1 MPAKWLF
8 TVLLCISSSL
18 LLAAESN
25 VCPRPTVGS
34 TVVEPV
40 DLRSSN
46 GALKVELGY
55 HRSVDEQGRPRFC
68 FLTKDGNLAPNLR
81 LRPGDELIL
90 TLKNDL
96 PAPAS
101 APVIAGHALHSACTS
116 GTLNASA
123 TNLHFHGLV
132 IAPVCHQDD
141 TLNTAVQPSESFEY
155 KFKIPKDQPPGVYWY
170 HPHIHGFA
178 KTQILGGASGALII
192 DGIEGTNPDIRGL
205 PERIF
210 VVRDQDLVSPD
221 AEPIPVD
228 GLPPPL
234 VFKDAEGDIINTGT
248 GTGKPAKDLSI
259 NYVPVPFPEYRPAV
273 ITMRPS
279 EKQFWRVLNAS
290 AITYIDVQV
299 LFGERPEMLELI
311 AIDGVSVN
319 HERPSTK
326 FDRFRSH
333 ILLPPAGRAEFV
345 LTGPT
350 EGQSARLVTRSVDTG
365 PVGDNDPVRPLAIIK
380 VDANAPEPRS
390 RLSKMKSP
398 SGSDAYIP
406 LLRVKPVRQRLLYF
420 SEKPQ
425 DPNNPSSP
433 TQFFVTVDGQTPQQF
448 DHNSSMPN
456 ITVHQGDVEDWII
469 ENRSKELHAFH
480 IHQTHFELL
489 EWNGVPVNEPFLRD
503 TINVPYWREKATVF
517 PSVKVRM
524 DFRDPKIVG
533 TFAYHCHLLEHQDGG
548 MMGLIRV
555 EPRRESKHTSVK
567 DKVVTE
573 KSPVTGN

>member
-1 MPAKWLF
+1 
-8 TVLLCISSSL
+8 
-18 LLAAESN
+18 
-25 VCPRPTVGS
+25 
-34 TVVEPV
+34 
-40 DLRSSN
+40 
-46 GALKVELGY
+46 
-55 HRSVDEQGRPRFC
+55 
-68 FLTKDGNLAPNLR
+68 
-81 LRPGDELIL
+81 
-90 TLKNDL
+90 
-96 PAPAS
+96 
-101 APVIAGHALHSACTS
+101 
-116 GTLNASA
+116 
-123 TNLHFHGLV
+123 
-132 IAPVCHQDD
+132 
-141 TLNTAVQPSESFEY
+141 
-155 KFKIPKDQPPGVYWY
+155 
-170 HPHIHGFA
+170 
-178 KTQILGGASGALII
+178 
-192 DGIEGTNPDIRGL
+192 
-205 PERIF
+205 
-210 VVRDQDLVSPD
+210 
-221 AEPIPVD
+221 
-228 GLPPPL
+228 
-234 VFKDAEGDIINTGT
+234 
-248 GTGKPAKDLSI
+248 
-259 NYVPVPFPEYRPAV
+259 
-273 ITMRPS
+273 
-279 EKQFWRVLNAS
+279 
-290 AITYIDVQV
+290 
-299 LFGERPEMLELI
+299 MLELI

>member
-1 MPAKWLF
+1 
-8 TVLLCISSSL
+8 
-18 LLAAESN
+18 
-25 VCPRPTVGS
+25 
-34 TVVEPV
+34 VVEPV
-40 DLRSSN
+40 DLHSSN
-46 GALKVELGY
+46 GVLKVELGY

-101 APVIAGHALHSACTS
+101 APEMAGHALHSACTS

>member
-1 MPAKWLF
+1 
-8 TVLLCISSSL
+8 
-18 LLAAESN
+18 
-25 VCPRPTVGS
+25 
-34 TVVEPV
+34 VVEPV
-40 DLRSSN
+40 DLYSSN
-46 GALKVELGY
+46 GGLKVELEY
-55 HRSVDEQGRPRFC
+55 HTSVDERGRPRFC

-96 PAPAS
+96 PAAAS
-101 APVIAGHALHSACTS
+101 APEMAGHAMHSGCTS

-141 TLNTAVQPSESFEY
+141 TLNTAVQPSDSFEY

-210 VVRDQDLVSPD
+210 VVRDQDLVNPD
-221 AEPIPVD
+221 AEPVAVP
-228 GLPPPL
+228 GLPPPMI
-234 VFKDAEGDIINTGT
+234 FKDADGDVINTGT

-259 NYVPVPFPEYRPAV
+259 NYIPVAFPDYQPAV
-273 ITMRPS
+273 IRMKPL

-290 AITYIDVQV
+290 AITYVDVQV
-299 LFGERPEMLELI
+299 LYNERVQPLELI
-311 AIDGVSVN
+311 ALDGVSLN
-319 HERPSTK
+319 HERPTTQ
-326 FDRFRSH
+326 FDRWRSH
-333 ILLPPAGRAEFV
+333 ILLPPAGRAEFIM
-345 LTGPT
+345 TGPAA
-350 EGQSARLVTRSVDTG
+350 GMNAKLVTRSVDTG
-365 PVGDNDPVRPLAIIK
+365 PVGDNDPVRPLADIK
-380 VDANAPEPRS
+380 VDAAAPEPVS
-390 RLSKMKSP
+390 ILADTKVQTSMK
-398 SGSDAYIP
+398 GYVP
-406 LLRVKPVRQRLLYF
+406 LREVKPVRTRRLYF

-433 TQFFVTVDGQTPQQF
+433 TQFFLTVEGQTPQQF
-448 DHNSSMPN
+448 DHNSTLPN

-480 IHQTHFELL
+480 IHQTHFQLV
-489 EWNGVPVNEPFLRD
+489 EWDGVPVNEPFLRD
-503 TINVPYWREKATVF
+503 TINVPYWREKATVY
-517 PSVKVRM
+517 PSVKLRM

-555 EPRRESKHTSVK
+555 EPRAEWKHTSAK
-567 DKVVTE
+567 DRVVTE
-573 KSPVTGN
+573 KSPATGN